1 MFFDVSAAF
10 CPVALAQGI
19 LVKCSALWVAAVAF
33 ASTLVA
39 INAARGTVAH
49 LVIFGLEMASGVC
62 EAWAKMNTE
71 YMNIYIYIWACPKL
85 LDRPASRAGLPQ
97 APHTS

>member
-1 MFFDVSAAF
+1 MFFGVSFAF
-10 CPVALAQGI
+10 CPIALAPCI
-19 LVKCSALWVAAVAF
+19 LVKSSALWVAAVAF

-71 YMNIYIYIWACPKL
+71 YINIYIYM
-85 LDRPASRAGLPQ
+85 GL
-97 APHTS
+97 S